1 MLRHL
6 SAIGVLSALATGSM
20 RQSGKVV
27 GMKKRVKKVQKELA
41 KQNLDALLV
50 RVFESDNQNVLY
62 LSGFAGTTGLLLIT
76 RDKAFIITDARY
88 YVRAAEEA
96 TAFKLV
102 KHVRGKKVSEHVN
115 ETLAACGLKK
125 TARVGFEANRISV
138 EVAEHWKHDI
148 KATLVPTHHFVERFR
163 QFKDE
168 DEVTALTHACRVT
181 SKVFNEVVPL
191 IKAGVTENQV
201 AFELDMRLR
210 KHGALTNSFSSIV
223 ASGPNSAVPHHQ
235 TGDRKLKAG
244 EPVVLDFG
252 GLFPGGYCS
261 DITRTV
267 FVPGKKP
274 DPKMVEIYNIVLAAN
289 KAAFKALA
297 PGMMYRDFDKIA
309 RDYIAGKGFGQY
321 FTHGLGH
328 SLGLVAHDPYDYE
341 NDPFQIGMVVT
352 DEPGIYIDGFGG
364 VRIED
369 DLVVVA
375 DGAERLTNAPYW
387 KF

>member
-1 MLRHL
+1 LR
-6 SAIGVLSALATGSM
+6 
-20 RQSGKVV
+20 K
-27 GMKKRVKKVQKELA
+27 
-41 KQNLDALLV
+41 
-50 RVFESDNQNVLY
+50 
-62 LSGFAGTTGLLLIT
+62 
-76 RDKAFIITDARY
+76 
-88 YVRAAEEA
+88 
-96 TAFKLV
+96 
-102 KHVRGKKVSEHVN
+102 
-115 ETLAACGLKK
+115 
-125 TARVGFEANRISV
+125 
-138 EVAEHWKHDI
+138 
-148 KATLVPTHHFVERFR
+148 
-163 QFKDE
+163 
-168 DEVTALTHACRVT
+168 ACRIT

-191 IKAGVTENQV
+191 IKAGITENAI

-210 KHGALTNSFSSIV
+210 KHGAVSNSFTSIV

-244 EPVVLDFG
+244 EPVVMDFG

-267 FVPGKKP
+267 FVP
-274 DPKMVEIYNIVLAAN
+274 DPKMAEIYNIVLAAN
-289 KAAFKALA
+289 KAAYKALR
-297 PGMMYRDFDKIA
+297 PGMMYREFDKIA
-309 RDYIAGKGFGQY
+309 RDHITAKGFGQY

-341 NDPFQIGMVVT
+341 NDPFEVGMVVT

-369 DLVVVA
+369 DLVVIQ

>member
-1 MLRHL
+1 
-6 SAIGVLSALATGSM
+6 
-20 RQSGKVV
+20 
-27 GMKKRVKKVQKELA
+27 MKKRLKKVQKELA
-41 KQNLDALLV
+41 KQNLDAILI
-50 RVFESDNQNVLY
+50 RVSEGDNQNVLY
-62 LSGFAGTTGLLLIT
+62 LSGFAGSTAVLVIT
-76 RDKAFIITDARY
+76 QDNAFIVTDARY
-88 YVRAAEEA
+88 YSRALEEA
-96 TAFKLV
+96 PAYKLI
-102 KHVRGKKVSEHVN
+102 KHVRGKKVTEHIN
-115 ETLAACGLKK
+115 EALAAAGLKK
-125 TARVGFEANRISV
+125 NARVGFEANRVTV
-138 EVAEHWKHDI
+138 EVADRWKEEI
-148 KATLVPTHHFVERFR
+148 KAATVATYHFVERFR

-168 DEVTALTHACRVT
+168 DEIDALRKACKAT
-181 SKVFNEVVPL
+181 CKVFAEVQPL
-191 IKAGVTENQV
+191 IRAGMTENEI
-201 AFELDMRLR
+201 AFEIDMRLR
-210 KHGALTNSFSSIV
+210 KHGALTNSFTSIV
-223 ASGPNSAVPHHQ
+223 ASGPNSAIPHHQ

-252 GLFPGGYCS
+252 GLFSGGYCS

-274 DPKMVEIYNIVLAAN
+274 DAKMVEIYNIVLAAN
-289 KAAFKALA
+289 KAAFKGLK

-341 NDPFQIGMVVT
+341 NDPFKVGTVVT
-352 DEPGIYIDGFGG
+352 DEPGIYIEGVGG

-369 DLVVVA
+369 DLVVVD